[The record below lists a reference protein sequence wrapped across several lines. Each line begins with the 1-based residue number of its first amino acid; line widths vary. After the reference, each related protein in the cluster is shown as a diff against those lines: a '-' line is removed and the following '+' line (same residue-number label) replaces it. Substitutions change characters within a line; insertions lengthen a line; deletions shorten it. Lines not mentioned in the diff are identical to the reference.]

1 MQRRTAVERGM
12 TLKAI
17 DEARRLLSSEAFTE
31 TAVLL
36 SGGTDLAEAYR
47 TRLLRAIDTFTQH
60 FGSDRE
66 IAVFSAPGRTELGG
80 NHTDHQRGHVL
91 AASINL
97 DELEPVTDQKPTA
110 AELIRGAAAWFQQY
124 GCPLDTGFDA
134 YTTSQVMPGSGLSS
148 SAAFEVLLGNIC
160 NALYA
165 DNRFTPVELAQ
176 MGQYA
181 ENVYFHKPCGLMD
194 QMASSV
200 GGAVAIDFANPV
212 KPVVH
217 PVKFDFSSTGYAL
230 CIVDTGGNHADL
242 TEEYA
247 AIPREMGAVAK
258 YFGKDVLSEVKSE
271 QVLRSIPELR
281 KACGDRAVLRAM
293 HFYREDGRAQGESDA
308 LERGDFEAF
317 LHLVQNSGESSYC
330 LLQNVYPSSVPAEQP
345 VSIAIAVGSAVLG
358 GRGAIRV
365 HGGGFGGTVQAFV
378 PSVLLTQFR
387 DGMEAV
393 LGEGCCHVL
402 QIRPIGGM
410 TILI

>member
-47 TRLLRAIDTFTQH
+47 TRL
-60 FGSDRE
+60 
-66 IAVFSAPGRTELGG
+66 
-80 NHTDHQRGHVL
+80 
-91 AASINL
+91 
-97 DELEPVTDQKPTA
+97 
-110 AELIRGAAAWFQQY
+110 
-124 GCPLDTGFDA
+124 
-134 YTTSQVMPGSGLSS
+134 
-148 SAAFEVLLGNIC
+148 
-160 NALYA
+160 
-165 DNRFTPVELAQ
+165 
-176 MGQYA
+176 
-181 ENVYFHKPCGLMD
+181 
-194 QMASSV
+194 
-200 GGAVAIDFANPV
+200 
-212 KPVVH
+212 
-217 PVKFDFSSTGYAL
+217 
-230 CIVDTGGNHADL
+230 
-242 TEEYA
+242 
-247 AIPREMGAVAK
+247 
-258 YFGKDVLSEVKSE
+258 
-271 QVLRSIPELR
+271 
-281 KACGDRAVLRAM
+281 LRAM